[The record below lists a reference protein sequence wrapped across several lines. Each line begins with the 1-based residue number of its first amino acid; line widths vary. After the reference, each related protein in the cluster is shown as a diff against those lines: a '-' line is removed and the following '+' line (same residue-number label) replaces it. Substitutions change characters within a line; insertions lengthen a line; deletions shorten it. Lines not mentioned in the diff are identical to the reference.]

1 MKKWYNYGRV
11 NGSDEFRIMLEDG
24 CIPLILYRGFWN
36 PRRAAY
42 RMYPHTVF
50 IPGDYRFDPFYLPM
64 SDVSAK
70 AKRKRP

>member
-24 CIPLILYRGFWN
+24 GIPLILYRGFWN

-42 RMYPHTVF
+42 RM
-50 IPGDYRFDPFYLPM
+50 
-64 SDVSAK
+64 
-70 AKRKRP
+70 